1 MPTAEFQRP
10 SGVRFGVLAL
20 VALAATNAYMTRSLG
35 AANTTIGREMEI
47 SDTEMGTVLGAFNLG
62 YLLCQIPGGLAA
74 SFWGVRRTL
83 ALSAAV
89 WSVCTIWASFSRNP
103 AELSAARMAL
113 GVAQAAMVP
122 CIAKVVADWFPI
134 GRRGVTSAV
143 IAAAMQLGSIAASAL
158 TAILLEPLGW
168 RITLQ
173 CYAFAGLAWS
183 GAFWW
188 WFRDFPTRHR
198 QVNEAELAS
207 IAEGRATDDT
217 AGPAAPALLGW
228 PLVVA
233 MLGSLSFWAFCIQ
246 AYCRA
251 YAYELFS
258 TWFAPLLE
266 KGYAVEVE
274 TAGQLASLPTT
285 AILVGSLF
293 AGVVVDRVFQRTQ
306 RSYLSRSGSA
316 MVGMLLSGLAFLAV
330 IRVRDAQTLVLIVSI
345 GAVCSALANPATWAT
360 AMDLGGRYTAV
371 LMAVMNMVGSLG
383 AFHCPR
389 HVGAL
394 FDHVAARGDS
404 RWDLVLWLFAGI
416 NLAAAVAWLL
426 VLPTDR
432 IRRLGGLPR
441 DHGRG

>member
-1 MPTAEFQRP
+1 MSTEECQSP
-10 SGVRFGVLAL
+10 SRVRLGVLAL

-74 SFWGVRRTL
+74 SFLGVRRTL
-83 ALSAAV
+83 ALSAAA
-89 WSVCTIWASFSRNP
+89 WSACTIAASFSQT
-103 AELSAARMAL
+103 AAHMSLARTAL
-113 GVAQAAMVP
+113 GVAQAALVP
-122 CIAKVVADWFPI
+122 CIAKVVADWFPVS
-134 GRRGVTSAV
+134 RRGLTSAV
-143 IAAAMQLGSIAASAL
+143 IAAAMQLGSIAASGL
-158 TAILLEPLGW
+158 TAMLLEPLGW
-168 RITLQ
+168 RTTLQ
-173 CYAFAGLAWS
+173 LYAVVGIAWS
-183 GAFWW
+183 GMFWW
-188 WFRDFPTRHR
+188 WFRDSPGQHG
-198 QVNEAELAS
+198 QVNEAERAC
-207 IAEGRATDDT
+207 IAAGRSADDT
-217 AGPAAPALLGW
+217 ASPTAPALLGW
-228 PLVVA
+228 PLVGA
-233 MLGSLSFWAFCIQ
+233 MVGSLSFWAFCAQ

-266 KGYAVEVE
+266 KGYGVDVE

-285 AILVGSLF
+285 AILVGSLI
-293 AGVVVDRVFQRTQ
+293 AGMVVDRIFQVTQ
-306 RSYLSRSGSA
+306 RRYLSRSGSA
-316 MVGMLLSGLAFLAV
+316 IVGMLLSGLAFLAV
-330 IRVRDAQTLVLIVSI
+330 IPIQNPRTLVLIVSV

-389 HVGAL
+389 QVGAL
-394 FDHVAARGDS
+394 FDHVAARGDA

-432 IRRLGGLPR
+432 IRRLGGAA
-441 DHGRG
+441 DAGGG